1 MSAIRV
7 SQNEVY
13 RTAQRALE
21 AAGAPFGLDRDGALA
36 VAWLEARQLPG
47 LELLAVALG
56 RLDGAFDSF
65 AAPELDGTPAV
76 LDLAGRP
83 AVVASGAV
91 LDCLGLLRDR
101 RGGPAPL
108 SLRRCRWPLFLLPAL
123 AAASVGGTGFLLR
136 WRYGAAT
143 VTCIAEPSGRCRIV
157 LESSRIDLGQVVRSS
172 GPVEV
177 LVQERTSSVRHAGR
191 ADHARIVDAE
201 TLEAALR
208 RTLTA
213 GILVDDALWAR
224 IGEVAARVLVP
235 PSDESRQRG
244 AGGGDPN
251 D

>member
-1 MSAIRV
+1 MTAIRV

-13 RTAQRALE
+13 RAAQRALE
-21 AAGAPFGLDRDGALA
+21 AAGAPFGIDRDGALA

-47 LELLAVALG
+47 LDLLAVALG
-56 RLDGAFDSF
+56 RLDGAFGPF
-65 AAPELDGTPAV
+65 AAPEMDSTPAV
-76 LDLAGRP
+76 LDLEGRP
-83 AVVASGAV
+83 ALAASGAV

-101 RGGPAPL
+101 QEQPVRL
-108 SLRRCRWPLFLLPAL
+108 SIRRCRWPLFLLPAL
-123 AAASVGGTGFLLR
+123 ATAAGGGTGFLLR
-136 WRYGAAT
+136 WRYGAAK
-143 VTCIAEPSGRCRIV
+143 VTCIAEPTGRCRIV

-172 GPVEV
+172 GPVEA
-177 LVQERTSSVRHAGR
+177 LVQDRTSSVRQASR
-191 ADHARIVDAE
+191 ADPARIVDAE
-201 TLEAALR
+201 TLEVALR

-213 GILVDDALWAR
+213 GILVDDALWTR

>member
-1 MSAIRV
+1 MTAIRV

-13 RTAQRALE
+13 RAAQRALE
-21 AAGAPFGLDRDGALA
+21 AAGAPFGIDRDGALA

-47 LELLAVALG
+47 LDLLAVALG
-56 RLDGAFDSF
+56 RLDGAFGSF
-65 AAPELDGTPAV
+65 AAPEMDSTPAV
-76 LDLAGRP
+76 LDLEGRP
-83 AVVASGAV
+83 ALAASGAV

-101 RGGPAPL
+101 QEKPVPL
-108 SLRRCRWPLFLLPAL
+108 SIRRCRWPLFLLPAL
-123 AAASVGGTGFLLR
+123 ATAAGGGTGFLLR
-136 WRYGAAT
+136 WRYGAAK
-143 VTCIAEPSGRCRIV
+143 VTCIAEPTGRCRIV

-172 GPVEV
+172 GPVEA
-177 LVQERTSSVRHAGR
+177 LVQDRTSSVRQASR
-191 ADHARIVDAE
+191 ADPARIVDAE
-201 TLEAALR
+201 TLEVALR

-213 GILVDDALWAR
+213 GILVDDALWTR